1 VYTVSTTSPNGTIP
15 QLHIH
20 HAGDVLTVTLDAPER
35 GNEISVAMFEALAA
49 LLAREA
55 AAPSAKVL
63 VLRATGEVFCTG
75 RERSATDLTGMRAE
89 ATRLIALKRALRATP
104 LISIARVHGK
114 AAGFGMGLAMLCD
127 FAIAA
132 DTAPLQFPEMKMGLP
147 PAAIMAY
154 LGEYALPRHAFPLVL
169 FGDPFTA
176 QHARDIGL
184 ISEVVPAAEL
194 DAAVDAL
201 VTRICAVDAA
211 SARACKELFLTMQQ
225 GSFDA
230 NCRLAAD
237 ALPIASATLIRR
249 PAH

>member
-1 VYTVSTTSPNGTIP
+1 VYTVSTTSPNGTAAH
-15 QLHIH
+15 LHVV
-20 HAGDVLTVTLDAPER
+20 HAGDVITVTLDAPER
-35 GNEISVAMFEALAA
+35 GNEISVAMFETLAD
-49 LLAREA
+49 LLQREA

-63 VLRATGEVFCTG
+63 VLRAEGPTFCTG
-75 RERSATDLTGMRAE
+75 RERSATDLGGMRAE
-89 ATRLIALKRALRATP
+89 AARLIALKRALRATP
-104 LISIARVHGK
+104 LITVARVHGL

-132 DTAPLQFPEMKMGLP
+132 DDAPMQFPEMRMGLP

-169 FGDPFTA
+169 FGEPFTA
-176 QHARDIGL
+176 QHAKDVGL
-184 ISEVVPAAEL
+184 ISDVVPAHEL

-201 VTRICAVDAA
+201 VARIVAIDAA
-211 SARACKELFLTMQQ
+211 SARACKELFQTMAQ

-237 ALPIASATLIRR
+237 ALPIASATLIKR
-249 PAH
+249 PH